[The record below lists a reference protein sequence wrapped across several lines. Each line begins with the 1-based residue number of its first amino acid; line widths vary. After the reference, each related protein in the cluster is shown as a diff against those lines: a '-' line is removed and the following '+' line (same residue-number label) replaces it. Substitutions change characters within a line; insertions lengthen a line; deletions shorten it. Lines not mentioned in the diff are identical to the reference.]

1 MEREWAALWDAYG
14 REEFEVLIRIVKEV
28 TAYRV
33 QASLSP
39 FSQVV
44 ENYLTFEFQFPCV

>member
-1 MEREWAALWDAYG
+1 MISYPEKYTSALKKNLGKREWAAHWDAYG

-39 FSQVV
+39 F
-44 ENYLTFEFQFPCV
+44 